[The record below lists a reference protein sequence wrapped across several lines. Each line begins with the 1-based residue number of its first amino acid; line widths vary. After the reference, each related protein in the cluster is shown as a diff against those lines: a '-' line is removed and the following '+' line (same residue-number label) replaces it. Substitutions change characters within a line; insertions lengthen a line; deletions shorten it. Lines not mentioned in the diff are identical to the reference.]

1 MDLCEYVL
9 SSDWPVNAAL
19 DGALA
24 VLLPV
29 KEQFGDP
36 LSWSDLIALAGTVA
50 LEDAGAPPMEF
61 CGGRVDAPV
70 YDGGS
75 DNLEPRVI
83 GLANETLVRMLTTN
97 RLR

>member
-1 MDLCEYVL
+1 M
-9 SSDWPVNAAL
+9 NAAL
-19 DGALA
+19 DSALA

-36 LSWSDLIALAGTVA
+36 LSWADLIALAGTVA